1 MCKVTFFVL
10 FHHRYH
16 FSIDIIY
23 PLSFFNVLDN
33 CDNIHCPQ
41 NQISEPWIMD
51 FCQKVLVGTKQWF
64 CPESK
69 ERSLQN
75 TALAGS
81 WTEIISSTFFGFHLA
96 KSSQPEVLKSHFGM
110 GVLLFCCIF
119 SEHLFLETPLD
130 GCFHV
135 VLFKGWWWGG
145 FLGMVGG
152 WKVLA
157 LFPGGFWAYKKPEV
171 RLCCIKL
178 SSSDKVYSSISFL
191 KSLFNFAFQ
200 KRQP

>member
-119 SEHLFLETPLD
+119 SEHLFLETSLD
-130 GCFHV
+130 GCFC
-135 VLFKGWWWGG
+135 LAKELEKIMWCCLRADGEG
-145 FLGMVGG
+145 F
-152 WKVLA
+152 
-157 LFPGGFWAYKKPEV
+157 FWEWLEDEK
-171 RLCCIKL
+171 
-178 SSSDKVYSSISFL
+178 F
-191 KSLFNFAFQ
+191 
-200 KRQP
+200 